1 MLTITWKLRA
11 DLRSCRK
18 VSVNKKRSGSRRQLV
33 ILLTKFFCSK
43 IPERKNVNGRMFK
56 MAESTQIRIDL
67 NVKQRLETYRNNRHC
82 KTHSDAIERLMNE
95 IAMKEENEA
104 RRAQEDAEEKQRR
117 GREDI
122 TLGEELKRELIAAKE
137 EYGLADL
144 KGVISLLLHHFSES
158 DSISKSTAKHLIT
171 LNKH

>member
-1 MLTITWKLRA
+1 
-11 DLRSCRK
+11 
-18 VSVNKKRSGSRRQLV
+18 
-33 ILLTKFFCSK
+33 
-43 IPERKNVNGRMFK
+43 

-82 KTHSDAIERLMNE
+82 KTHSDAIDRLMREVARNDE
-95 IAMKEENEA
+95 DKE

-122 TLGEELKRELIAAKE
+122 TLGEELKGELVAVKE

-158 DSISKSTAKHLIT
+158 DSISKSTAKHLIA
-171 LNKH
+171 LKKY